1 MKKKNHCT
9 DCTGGLFFYNRKYQ
23 QNACKV
29 ELNSQCSLV
38 TLSGYS
44 YVNWSFIIIQKL
56 EVFSAG
62 VLLSSGSLNLT
73 LSAISAAGDLHY
85 AMLESCLHANINFF
99 SVTPIGRMINRF
111 AKDIDT
117 IDNSLPRFLE
127 TWLKCAVQVFGT
139 AVVIA
144 YSTPYCLIL
153 ALPLGIFYYVV
164 QVYIILML
172 KDGWHR
178 TQVWS

>member
-1 MKKKNHCT
+1 MQSIDKSQVYS
-9 DCTGGLFFYNRKYQ
+9 TGL
-23 QNACKV
+23 A
-29 ELNSQCSLV
+29 
-38 TLSGYS
+38 
-44 YVNWSFIIIQKL
+44 
-56 EVFSAG
+56 
-62 VLLSSGSLNLT
+62 LSSGSLILA
-73 LSAISAAGDLHY
+73 LSAISAAGDLHH
-85 AMLESCLHANINFF
+85 AMLESCLHANVNFF

-139 AVVIA
+139 AFIIA

-164 QVYIILML
+164 QVYDASIMVEPALF
-172 KDGWHR
+172 WN
-178 TQVWS
+178 